1 MIVGRKRK
9 MKRIAVILYTGFY
22 LLLTVGFLLLA
33 VLARRET
40 LPAYARDP
48 PLLRPVRR
56 MAAWLYR
63 TMDSYRQ
70 KRRGSGKAFHVPG
83 EERVRQDLLV
93 LYPSLKARRREVRFQ
108 ISKIERI
115 LLLLFA
121 WILLAGGLHIHAL
134 RAHLLQENGQV
145 ERAET
150 GGADRRLRV
159 TALPLPEEAAEGTT
173 EYGTY
178 TVTVHARRYTRQE
191 AETLAQEILSSF
203 PDRILGGNPSPEQIR
218 EPLSMPQAEELTPFT
233 ASWESS
239 RYAVL
244 DTDGTVFN
252 EEYKEEQAEEVDL
265 TLTLTY
271 AGYSFQ
277 KQMPLVV
284 RAPVR
289 NEEENLREK
298 IRNALLISEEKSAD
312 SKHYTLP
319 ETAAGR
325 RLTWREQAEDISASV
340 LLFGV
345 FLCAAVWM
353 MTDSRLHEKTKE
365 RSRQM
370 AIDYPQFISRIV
382 LYLGAGMSVRSIFYK
397 CAAEYEAEQRTDP
410 AGAEY
415 GADRKQGSNNPGR
428 YLYEEILL
436 VRNEL
441 ESGISEAEAYMH
453 FGRRCRSRQYTK
465 LASLLVQNLRR
476 GNDTLLQVLQEEAA
490 DSFEERKNLAR
501 ELGEE
506 AGTKLLLPMMIMLGV
521 TMLIIIVPA
530 YFSFSM

>member
-1 MIVGRKRK
+1 MEK
-9 MKRIAVILYTGFY
+9 IAAFIYTGFY
-22 LLLTVGFLLLA
+22 ILLTAAFL
-33 VLARRET
+33 VLAILSRRET

-56 MAAWLYR
+56 MAFWLYR
-63 TMDSYRQ
+63 IADQYGQ
-70 KRRGSGKAFHVPG
+70 KRRGKGRAFHVPG

-108 ISKIERI
+108 VSKMERI
-115 LLLLFA
+115 LLLLLA

-134 RAHLLQENGQV
+134 CAHLLKENGQV
-145 ERAET
+145 DRAET

-159 TALPLPEEAAEGTT
+159 TALPLPEEAAEAKT

-191 AETLAQEILSSF
+191 AEVLAQEILASF
-203 PDRILGGNPSPEQIR
+203 PDRILGGNPSPGQIR

-244 DTDGTVFN
+244 DTDGTIFN
-252 EEYKEEQAEEVDL
+252 GEYKEDQAEEVEL

-271 AGYSFQ
+271 AGYSFR

-298 IRNALLISEEKSAD
+298 IRSALLRAEEESAD
-312 SKHYTLP
+312 SAHFTLP
-319 ETAAGR
+319 DTAAGR
-325 RLTWREQAEDISASV
+325 HLTWREQAEDISASV

-345 FLCAAVWM
+345 IFCAAVWT
-353 MTDSRLHEKTKE
+353 MTDARLHERTKE

-370 AIDYPQFISRIV
+370 AVDYPQFISRIV
-382 LYLGAGMSVRSIFYK
+382 LYLGAGMSVRGIFYK
-397 CAAEYEAEQRTDP
+397 CAAEYETEQRTDP
-410 AGAEY
+410 AGAVPE
-415 GADRKQGSNNPGR
+415 ADGKKGKNSPGR